1 MTSEQHPPTDPA
13 EPPARRS
20 AGKSAGQSAGH
31 ASEPADTRGAVPADG
46 QPAPTDHDRTP
57 SRETAGGDTT
67 APQAAPESPVAGG
80 SAYREVTVRRAPKIV
95 PFMVL
100 GAVLGFLV
108 ALVLAY
114 TGPVDPTLT
123 RGSVLGFF
131 TVAFAVPGLLL
142 AALLVLVIDRRSI
155 RKAERARAERA
166 FDDEA

>member
-20 AGKSAGQSAGH
+20 TGQSAGQSAGH

-46 QPAPTDHDRTP
+46 QPTPTDRDRTP
-57 SRETAGGDTT
+57 SQETAGDN
-67 APQAAPESPVAGG
+67 PAAPPATTDAPVPGEP
-80 SAYREVTVRRAPKIV
+80 SYREVTVRRAPKIV

-100 GAVLGFLV
+100 GAVLGFLA
-108 ALVLAY
+108 ALVVAY

-155 RKAERARAERA
+155 RKAERARAERT